1 MEQRT
6 SSRHTFLKNAAVLT
20 VSALI
25 LRALSLLLR
34 VWLAQKIGPAGIG
47 QYQLILSIFLPAV
60 SIASGGISLTVT
72 RLTSLA
78 LGQKKPRRIRSGVR
92 RCLLFSLCFSA
103 LACFLLILSARPLA
117 VTFLGGESY
126 APCLWVLSL
135 SLPFMSAGA
144 CLRGYFLAMRCTIR
158 PALSEGFEQISGILF
173 VWLSFSLLQPTTL
186 GQACFYMMAASVLS
200 EMVSCLF
207 SAVLYLLHV
216 HRFLPGREETYP
228 HVGRSICHITLP
240 GTLSYAARNCLNMAV
255 NLLIPAG
262 LMRYGADSTAA
273 MAQYGMLEGMVMPFV
288 TFPAVFLTAASS
300 LLIPEA
306 AQAMAQNDQKAVSSL
321 AARALKLTFLFSIP
335 VACLFF
341 FFGVPLGEM
350 FYQSTQAS
358 QFFRLL
364 APLTPLW
371 YLDTIVDSLLK
382 GLDQQTPS
390 FLYNTL
396 DAAVRTGLIWLLL
409 PLWGLRGYIVTL
421 FICSI
426 GNAILSL
433 RRLLK
438 VAGVR
443 LYVGRWIVAPGLLC
457 LLLCQPARLLFASR
471 PSPWVLGL
479 CLLLP
484 LAGTLALLRWSSR
497 SLWRHII

>member
-240 GTLSYAARNCLNMAV
+240 
-255 NLLIPAG
+255 
-262 LMRYGADSTAA
+262 
-273 MAQYGMLEGMVMPFV
+273 
-288 TFPAVFLTAASS
+288 
-300 LLIPEA
+300 
-306 AQAMAQNDQKAVSSL
+306 
-321 AARALKLTFLFSIP
+321 
-335 VACLFF
+335 
-341 FFGVPLGEM
+341 
-350 FYQSTQAS
+350 
-358 QFFRLL
+358 
-364 APLTPLW
+364 
-371 YLDTIVDSLLK
+371 YL
-382 GLDQQTPS
+382 
-390 FLYNTL
+390 
-396 DAAVRTGLIWLLL
+396 
-409 PLWGLRGYIVTL
+409 YIVK
-421 FICSI
+421 IYSI
-426 GNAILSL
+426 ISGSNIALPNKSVYL
-433 RRLLK
+433 T
-438 VAGVR
+438 
-443 LYVGRWIVAPGLLC
+443 
-457 LLLCQPARLLFASR
+457 
-471 PSPWVLGL
+471 VLIHKLNING
-479 CLLLP
+479 
-484 LAGTLALLRWSSR
+484 
-497 SLWRHII
+497 HYF

>member
-1 MEQRT
+1 MKYRV
-6 SSRHTFLKNAAVLT
+6 SSHRVFLKNAAILT

-78 LGQKKPRRIRSGVR
+78 LGQQKPGRIRSGVR
-92 RCLLFSLCFSA
+92 RCLLFSLCFSVF
-103 LACFLLILSARPLA
+103 ACLLLILSARPLSA
-117 VTFLGGESY
+117 AFLGGESY

-158 PALSEGFEQISGILF
+158 PALSEGFEQVSGVLF
-173 VWLSFSLLQPTTL
+173 VWLSFSLLQPSTL
-186 GQACFYMMAASVLS
+186 GQACFYMTAASVLS

-207 SAVLYLLHV
+207 CVLLYTRHV
-216 HRFLPGREETYP
+216 HRFLPGREEHYP

-306 AQAMAQNDQKAVSSL
+306 AQAMAQNDQKGVSSL
-321 AARALKLTFLFSIP
+321 ATKALRLTFLFSMP

-350 FYQSTQAS
+350 CYQSTQAG

-409 PLWGLRGYIVTL
+409 PIWGLRGYIVTL
-421 FICSI
+421 FLCSI
-426 GNAILSL
+426 GNAFLSL

-438 VAGVR
+438 VAGIHLSVT
-443 LYVGRWIVAPGLLC
+443 RWILAPALFC
-457 LLLCQPARLLFASR
+457 VLLCQPARLLFASL
-471 PSPWVLGL
+471 PTPWVLGL
-479 CLLLP
+479 CLLFP
-484 LAGTLALLRWSSR
+484 LIGTFWLLRWSSR
-497 SLWRHII
+497 TRLPRFT